1 MIEEMFALLVD
12 EGLKGVLV
20 APMLLGLE
28 TTRGLLAD
36 HRLVAIAHPSFSGA
50 YYQHPANGI
59 AKEILLG
66 TLFRLVGADASIFPN
81 FGGRFSF
88 SRQDCRAVRDRLQP
102 DGFDRSDRRQC
113 LAASKDASGIALW
126 LDLCFAD
133 SRPPLDS
140 RSGGPASCDCL
151 LVLHDPAARY
161 SARRPSG
168 RLAADRGGAARRS
181 LSGGGSTRILPRS
194 D

>member
-1 MIEEMFALLVD
+1 MIEEMLALLVD

-59 AKEILLG
+59 AKEVLLG

-88 SRQDCRAVRDRLQP
+88 SRQDCRAVRDRL
-102 DGFDRSDRRQC
+102 RSPLGDLKPALPAPAGGMR
-113 LAASKDASGIALW
+113 LENLPAMVSDYGEDAIFLI
-126 LDLCFAD
+126 
-133 SRPPLDS
+133 
-140 RSGGPASCDCL
+140 
-151 LVLHDPAARY
+151 
-161 SARRPSG
+161 
-168 RLAADRGGAARRS
+168 GGALLGHSASLRRS
-181 LSGGGSTRILPRS
+181 TETFATAITQHFTETPAER
-194 D
+194 